1 MILHRDVKNRWR
13 DALRTLS
20 DQDIEDLTAAIK
32 HDLYISLEIDRTDAS
47 EVAIKIRQTT
57 QIGNRL
63 LTIKRS

>member
-13 DALRTLS
+13 DALRTLT
-20 DQDIEDLTAAIK
+20 DQDIEDLIVAIK

-47 EVAIKIRQTT
+47 EVAIKIRHTT